1 MNDILNRGRPRPLTG
16 GPGPGSDAAGRPETD
31 LSLSDLLGPDPDV
44 PVPPPTTVAQVRVA
58 MREVAAVILQARRAL
73 NEDRMP
79 NLNEMD
85 QVVRRACRI
94 AQDLPVEYR
103 HEAANDLETVL
114 YDLDVLTVD
123 LTTRF
128 GGLALR
134 PEASVACAPPQGPVA
149 GDGLLEA
156 FSAPDPETLLPVTE
170 GGDAPPR
177 TTDPYRQRPRRR
189 PPVTSDEV

>member
-1 MNDILNRGRPRPLTG
+1 MSDILNRGRPRPLTG
-16 GPGPGSDAAGRPETD
+16 GMGHDGEGHREAG

-58 MREVAAVILQARRAL
+58 MREVAGVILQARRAL

-134 PEASVACAPPQGPVA
+134 PAASAACAPPDLPVA
-149 GDGLLEA
+149 EDGLLEA
-156 FSAPDPETLLPVTE
+156 FSGPDPETLLPLTE

-189 PPVTSDEV
+189 PPLTSDEV

>member
-1 MNDILNRGRPRPLTG
+1 MNDILKRGRPRPLTG
-16 GPGPGSDAAGRPETD
+16 DGGTEQTVDV
-31 LSLSDLLGPDPDV
+31 SLSDLLGPDPDV

-73 NEDRMP
+73 NADRMP

-134 PEASVACAPPQGPVA
+134 PEASDACAPPEVPLA
-149 GDGLLEA
+149 DDGLLEA
-156 FSAPDPETLLPVTE
+156 FSAPDPALLLPMTD
-170 GGDAPPR
+170 GGESPPR
-177 TTDPYRQRPRRR
+177 STDPYRRQPLRR